1 MIAFYLKKVIF
12 SGKLSR
18 LLFLCLLSLFFAA
31 SPLIASAADKTQK
44 AAEGDLP
51 TTITASKMRYDAN
64 KQQVVFE
71 GNVKVRRPD
80 FDLDSNKLTIFF
92 QKKTQPKTA
101 LTKKSP
107 SGETPNGK
115 APSENVTD
123 DPLSTMGAGDIDK
136 LIAEGKVLMV
146 RDGRTGTCE
155 KITYYVPKELIVMEG
170 SPVLKEKD
178 NSVTGQIINFYVKE
192 NRSEVLG
199 GSNAPVQVRFTSPKN
214 SEEF

>member
-1 MIAFYLKKVIF
+1 MNTFFPRKMGFSTIF
-12 SGKLSR
+12 SP
-18 LLFLCLLSLFFAA
+18 LFITCLLVLFFAFCPQA
-31 SPLIASAADKTQK
+31 LCATDKAPGKAAQN
-44 AAEGDLP
+44 AEGDVP
-51 TTITASKMRYDAN
+51 TTITANKMRYDAN

-92 QKKTQPKTA
+92 QKKAQPKTQA
-101 LTKKSP
+101 NGQTKAQA
-107 SGETPNGK
+107 GD
-115 APSENVTD
+115 APTD

-146 RDGRTGTCE
+146 RDGREGTCE
-155 KITYYVPKELIVMEG
+155 KITYYVPRELIVMEG
-170 SPVLKEKD
+170 SPVLKEKN
-178 NSVTGQIINFYVKE
+178 NSVAGQVINFYVKE

-199 GSNAPVQVRFTSPKN
+199 GGNAPVQVRFTSPKN

>member
-1 MIAFYLKKVIF
+1 MNTLPLKRTGF
-12 SGKLSR
+12 SATFTP
-18 LLFLCLLSLFFAA
+18 LFPLCLLILFFALC
-31 SPLIASAADKTQK
+31 PLPANAADKTAQK
-44 AAEGDLP
+44 AEGELP

-80 FDLDSNKLTIFF
+80 FNLDSNKLTIFF
-92 QKKTQPKTA
+92 QKKAQAKAAPA
-101 LTKKSP
+101 
-107 SGETPNGK
+107 EK
-115 APSENVTD
+115 APNEKATD

-146 RDGRTGTCE
+146 RDGREGTCE

-178 NSVTGQIINFYVKE
+178 NSVAGQVINFYVKE